1 MEGLLW
7 DGQNIGFSR
16 LDSVN
21 SLYFKPEAKF
31 SSYNFT
37 RFYYKVARPLEG
49 NFVIFK
55 RKSLKQI

>member
-7 DGQNIGFSR
+7 DVKNIGFCR

-31 SSYNFT
+31 SSYSFT
-37 RFYYKVARPLEG
+37 RFYYKVARPLKG

-55 RKSLKQI
+55 RKTLKQI